1 MVRKEARFRSVIP
14 ARRTRFSNT
23 NSMVKKAIG
32 HAKKDHARQSKHI
45 AGKVAGEYRRVCQ
58 KISFKCSLP
67 KTQMA
72 EGQASRRWKTSL
84 ELPWRNKTYISRWV
98 TIIGM
103 NGY

>member
-72 EGQASRRWKTSL
+72 GTG
-84 ELPWRNKTYISRWV
+84 V
-98 TIIGM
+98 TKVENLSGTAILK
-103 NGY
+103 